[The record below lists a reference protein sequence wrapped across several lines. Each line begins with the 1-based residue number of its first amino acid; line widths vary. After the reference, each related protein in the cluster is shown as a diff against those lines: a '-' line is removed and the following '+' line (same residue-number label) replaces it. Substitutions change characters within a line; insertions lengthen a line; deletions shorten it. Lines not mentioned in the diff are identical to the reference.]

1 MPLLGVGAAGH
12 GQASGSTAPSSAHAG
27 VIPRAAVAVQIG
39 AAPDSRPV
47 PPGFVGLSIEY
58 RSAPGYFGTPT
69 DPDRVFDQLVRNLA
83 PGQQPVLRI
92 GGDTTDWTWAPTAG
106 VAKPPGIQYTLGPQW
121 MSSTAAA
128 ARALD
133 ARLILGV
140 NFEADN
146 RAIAAAESAALLRGV
161 GQAHLAGLELGNEPE
176 LYGALG
182 WFATPA
188 GVPVP
193 GRPSTYNFA
202 AYLRDYASISR
213 ALPRT
218 VPLVGPASGAVPW
231 LSGLGRYL
239 AANPRVRLV
248 TFHRY
253 PLQRCFTPRQSPAF
267 PTIANLLAPSAA
279 SGPAT
284 SVAAAVAAA
293 HDRGI
298 PFRVDELNSVA
309 CGGARGVSD
318 TFASALWVLDT
329 LFNLA
334 HVGVDGVNIHTFHK
348 AFYEPFVVSENA
360 GRWSA
365 EVRPLYYG
373 LLMFTRA
380 APPGARLLP
389 VADGGPSTLRVWST
403 RSPDGQVRVVL
414 INDSRQEPVTAAI
427 APPAPGDDT
436 STATGIRLR
445 APHAD
450 STTDVT
456 IGGQSFAPGDDTG
469 DLSGSARTFTLRAVS
484 GRFVVRLPPAT
495 ATLLTIGAG
504 AALSRPARPPT

>member
-1 MPLLGVGAAGH
+1 MPLLGVGTAGH
-12 GQASGSTAPSSAHAG
+12 GQASGSTAPPSANGG
-27 VIPRAAVAVQIG
+27 VIPRGAVAVQIG

-69 DPDRVFDQLVRNLA
+69 DPDPVFDQLVRNLA

-92 GGDTTDWTWAPTAG
+92 GGDTTDWTWAPTPG

-128 ARALD
+128 ARALN

-146 RAIAAAESAALLRGV
+146 RAIAGAESAALLRGV
-161 GQAHLAGLELGNEPE
+161 GRAHVAGLELGNEPE

-202 AYLRDYASISR
+202 AYLRDYARVSR

-218 VPLVGPASGAVPW
+218 VPLVGPASGAPQW
-231 LSGLGRYL
+231 LAGLGRYL

-253 PLQRCFTPRQSPAF
+253 PLRRCFTAPQSPEF
-267 PTIANLLAPSAA
+267 PTIANLLAPAAA

-293 HDRGI
+293 HAHGTR
-298 PFRVDELNSVA
+298 FRTDELNSVS

-329 LFNLA
+329 LFNMA
-334 HVGVDGVNIHTFHK
+334 RVGVDGVNIHTFHN
-348 AFYEPFVVSENA
+348 AFYEPFAVSEDA
-360 GRWSA
+360 GRWTA

-373 LLMFTRA
+373 LLMFARA

-389 VADGGPSTLRVWST
+389 VADRGPRRRHQRL
-403 RSPDGQVRVVL
+403 
-414 INDSRQEPVTAAI
+414 
-427 APPAPGDDT
+427 
-436 STATGIRLR
+436 ATGVCRR
-445 APHAD
+445 SHRPACPRRRYGHRD
-450 STTDVT
+450 
-456 IGGQSFAPGDDTG
+456 
-469 DLSGSARTFTLRAVS
+469 
-484 GRFVVRLPPAT
+484 PPP
-495 ATLLTIGAG
+495 
-504 AALSRPARPPT
+504 RPARRRNHRCHHRGPIIRPQHRHRRSLGQRSHLHATRRKRPVRCAPAAGDCDAADDRRWSAAQPTGAAADLTRVVVGEI